1 MSNEKKERVMTPKG
15 FLHKSTTKAAASAA
29 AFLAQHRAW
38 LLTGELAK
46 VTQPILAKVDSGE
59 IMPTPALPLIQKAV
73 MDHMHEESRIKG
85 EAAMK
90 RAEEGPEPKNWT
102 ATILDS
108 KGNVCTRVNSEGKIE
123 ELVKGF
129 EKAQDADRW
138 CDRRLVEGAPDWYG
152 VVTHATM
159 QNGQGEPL
167 SNVILRSDA
176 LARVL
181 ATGKGP
187 VMKQTSKGGG
197 ALSFRPKAKGDHFHF
212 SKG

>member
-59 IMPTPALPLIQKAV
+59 IMPTPALPLIQKVV
-73 MDHMHEESRIKG
+73 MDHMHEESKRKG
-85 EAAMK
+85 EESMRK
-90 RAEEGPEPKNWT
+90 AEEGPEPKNWT

-108 KGNVCTRVNSEGKIE
+108 KGNVCTRINSEGKTE
-123 ELVKGF
+123 DLVKGF
-129 EKAQDADRW
+129 EKSQDADRW
-138 CDRRLVEGAPDWYG
+138 VDRRLVEGAVDWYG
-152 VVTHATM
+152 VVQHATM
-159 QNGQGEPL
+159 KNKDGELL
-167 SNVILRSDA
+167 STIIMRNDA
-176 LARVL
+176 MARVL